1 MNVKTEIISTSP
13 AAVIPGHRDSDLVKM
28 AEAVH
33 RAMGFDPPIT
43 NSGSNDSSV
52 ALLNGI
58 PSISTGAGP
67 CNDSHALTENCE
79 IEPLYNGIKKILLL
93 ELALAQL

>member
-1 MNVKTEIISTSP
+1 MKVKTDLISTSP
-13 AAVIPGHRDSDLVKM
+13 AAVIAGHRDSELVKI

-43 NSGSNDSSV
+43 NTGSNNSSV

-67 CNDSHALTENCE
+67 CDDSHALTENCE
-79 IEPLYNGIKKILLL
+79 IEPFYNGIKKILLL